1 MIEFRMPAL
10 GADMEHATLVQW
22 NVKPGQKV
30 RRGDVVAVV
39 ETQKG
44 AVDVEIWDE
53 GIVDQLVV
61 APGTQVPVGAVLAL
75 LRGEHEAPL
84 PPYVPGPAPAPQAA
98 PQAPDVVP
106 QPMAAPA
113 REKVSPAARRRAMEL
128 GIDLQRV
135 APSGPGGVITLADV
149 ERAAREKAPA
159 VAEDRSQAMRRAIA
173 AAMAKSKREI
183 PHYYLETTIDVS
195 VALDWLEYSNRQRP
209 VAQRILFAALLLRAV
224 AASLKD
230 FPEFNGFWK
239 QDRFEPAPAV
249 HLGVGI
255 ALRGGGLIAP
265 AIHDAERKNLAET
278 MAALAD
284 LVQRARSGALRSSE
298 LTDATI
304 TVTNL
309 GEQGVDAVYG
319 VIYPP
324 QVALVGFGKVGPR
337 PWAVQGRVEVRRT
350 VRATLSADHRAS
362 VGHRGALLL
371 GQIDRLLQAPEDLA

>member
-10 GADMEHATLVQW
+10 GADMEYATLVQW

-84 PPYVPGPAPAPQAA
+84 PPYVPGPAPAPQVAL
-98 PQAPDVVP
+98 QAPDVVP

-239 QDRFEPAPAV
+239 QDRFEPSPAV